1 MGNIEGWSQFS
12 NRNIYI
18 IFVNVFNFYHP
29 NMVTKIYKL
38 KKTGV
43 FDYIFVRV
51 SAVIQG
57 LYFSV
62 ISFYWLFYSPSNFE
76 QFSYFFDI
84 LLVEISTVLVC
95 FSIAYHSLQGIWN
108 MATDY
113 LTERLIGSSAK
124 VLRPL
129 IIGFSWVQA
138 TGLIFCSLLLLG

>member
-1 MGNIEGWSQFS
+1 
-12 NRNIYI
+12 
-18 IFVNVFNFYHP
+18 
-29 NMVTKIYKL
+29 MVTKIYKL

-62 ISFYWLFYSPSNFE
+62 ISFYWLLYSPSNFE

-84 LLVEISTVLVC
+84 LIVEISTILVC

-129 IIGFSWVQA
+129 IIGFSWMQA
-138 TGLIFCSLLLLG
+138 IGLIFCSFLILG